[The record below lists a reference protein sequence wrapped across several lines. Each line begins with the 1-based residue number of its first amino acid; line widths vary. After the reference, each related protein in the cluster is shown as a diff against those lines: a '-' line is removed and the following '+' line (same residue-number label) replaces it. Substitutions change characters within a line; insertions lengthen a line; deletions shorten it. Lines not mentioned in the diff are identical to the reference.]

1 MPRIIIFIYELFQTP
16 ILRRNKLQ
24 QTGNF
29 RTLYGLR
36 ALRHSNR
43 ILGLT
48 HQVLLAE
55 VVAPSVRLRGTERGV
70 QPLDAQGKAGDGFGT
85 SKKVLDEGVAE
96 RSGQVNALQAG
107 ELVVRV
113 GEQVQAGVL

>member
-1 MPRIIIFIYELFQTP
+1 MV
-16 ILRRNKLQ
+16 
-24 QTGNF
+24 
-29 RTLYGLR
+29 
-36 ALRHSNR
+36 LRHSNR

-55 VVAPSVRLRGTERGV
+55 VVVPSVRLRGTERGV
-70 QPLDAQGKAGDGFGT
+70 QPLDAQGEAGDGFGT

>member
-1 MPRIIIFIYELFQTP
+1 MV
-16 ILRRNKLQ
+16 
-24 QTGNF
+24 
-29 RTLYGLR
+29 
-36 ALRHSNR
+36 LRHSNR

-70 QPLDAQGKAGDGFGT
+70 QPLDAQGEAGDGFGT

-96 RSGQVNALQAG
+96 RSGYVNTFETGQL
-107 ELVVRV
+107 EIRVRK
-113 GEQVQAGVL
+113 